1 MALPE
6 LTRRGLCRER
16 PPPRPPAPQAFYL
29 PWTLMAIDM
38 LMGQPIIE
46 DAMGIVAAH
55 LYYFLAVLYPRR
67 ALLGDSGAFCA
78 AVGAGARR
86 CC

>member
-1 MALPE
+1 
-6 LTRRGLCRER
+6 
-16 PPPRPPAPQAFYL
+16 
-29 PWTLMAIDM
+29 MAIDM